1 MPPSSIYEHIFIFL
15 IYVHNNEPK
24 FIFNMKDDAKLQRKE
39 KEFRFRRA
47 EILEQAER
55 IFTAKGF
62 HETTMAEIA
71 GSSGFSTGNLY
82 RFFSGKEELY
92 SAMVMEKVTVMY
104 AQIADAV
111 SRDENVHGKI
121 RALVSSHFDYVEN
134 HTDFYR
140 LLIGHESGLRTE
152 GLKKLREHIL
162 DEHRKHIDDIEDLL
176 REGIRGKVLRAL
188 DPKSMA
194 IALIGIVAYFKY
206 AWIMNPESTSLSEK
220 VDHVLDVYLRGV
232 AKDKEF

>member
-1 MPPSSIYEHIFIFL
+1 MFT
-15 IYVHNNEPK
+15 
-24 FIFNMKDDAKLQRKE
+24 MRTDAKLQRKE

-92 SAMVMEKVTVMY
+92 SVMVMEKVHLMY
-104 AQIADAV
+104 AQIAEAV
-111 SRDENVHGKI
+111 SREENVRGKI
-121 RALVSSHFDYVEN
+121 RALVSSHFDYAES

-140 LLIGHESGLRTE
+140 LLIEHESGLHTE
-152 GLKKLREHIL
+152 GLKKLRKQILAEHQ
-162 DEHRKHIDDIEDLL
+162 KHIHGIEDLL
-176 REGIRGKVLRAL
+176 REGIRRKVLRAL
-188 DPKSMA
+188 DPRSMA
-194 IALIGIVAYFKY
+194 GALIGIVAYFKF
-206 AWIMNPESTSLSEK
+206 AWIMSPERTSLSEK
-220 VDHVLDVYLRGV
+220 VDQVLDVYLRGV
-232 AKDKEF
+232 SNEEGF

>member
-1 MPPSSIYEHIFIFL
+1 
-15 IYVHNNEPK
+15 
-24 FIFNMKDDAKLQRKE
+24 MKDDAKLQRKE

-92 SAMVMEKVTVMY
+92 SVMIMEKVNVMY

-111 SRDENVHGKI
+111 SHDDTIHGKI

-134 HTDFYR
+134 HTDFCR
-140 LLIGHESGLRTE
+140 LLIDHESGLQSI
-152 GLKKLREHIL
+152 GLKKLRKQIL
-162 DEHRKHIDDIEDLL
+162 TEHRRHIHDIEDLL
-176 REGIRGKVLRAL
+176 REGIRRKVLRAL
-188 DPKSMA
+188 DAQSMA
-194 IALIGIVAYFKY
+194 KALIGIVTYFKY
-206 AWIMNPESTSLSEK
+206 AWIMNPESTSLSGK
-220 VDHVLDVYLRGV
+220 ADHILDVYLRGV
-232 AKDKEF
+232 ANEDEICQHDALQ